1 MKQLL
6 QNLDTGETYIEE
18 IPEPNLKDNF
28 VKIHNFNSVI
38 SPGTEKM
45 LVQFGQGNLL
55 QKAISQPDRV
65 KDVYSKIKTDGITS
79 TFDAVKSKLKE
90 PIPLGYSSA
99 GVVIESR
106 SPFFSIGDRVVSNG
120 PHSEVVSVN
129 HNLCALIP
137 DGLKYEDAAF
147 TVIGSI
153 ALQGIR
159 VLEPRIG
166 ENISVFG
173 LGLLGI
179 ITCQLLKLNGCNV
192 LGIDIDKSKCQLAN
206 DFGIDT
212 FSNQGTQELNNK
224 SRLFSNNIG
233 MDGVI
238 ITAASHSNEV
248 MHQAALISKQRGKI
262 VLVGSVGLDLKREDF
277 YKKELSFQVSCSYG
291 PGRYDET
298 YEVDGVDYPVGFVR
312 WTEKRNFEAFLNIL
326 SSGKLTVDKL
336 ITHRF
341 EFNNA
346 TAAYL
351 DITLNEAVGVLLSYE
366 TSNDLK
372 NNKIHYSSS
381 KQSISISSNTLNVGF
396 IGGGNYASRVL
407 IPKLKK
413 LDINLDTLVA
423 NGGVKSSIAAKKN
436 GFNYLSNQIDDVL
449 LNKEID
455 TIFIAT
461 QHDSHAELVLKALEL
476 KKNIFVEKPLALSMH
491 ELEQIKAAHEH
502 FSSINGPIN
511 LVVGFNRR
519 FAPMVKS
526 AKDLLSTEDAFK
538 TININVNAGH
548 VPKNSWINNL
558 EKGGGRLLGECCH
571 FIDLAKFLANSSI
584 SSINLIGPSKL
595 DLIDRNQ
602 NAAITVTFSDSSYAT
617 INYFSNGHPSYP
629 KENIQISSGGKM
641 IEINNFLKF
650 KSFGWKSKFLLPT
663 FIQNKGQNELLSAF
677 VKSSIS
683 GVPLMDFE
691 NIYEVSKSSIQLADF
706 AKHRQ

>member
-6 QNLDTGETYIEE
+6 QNLDTGETFIEE
-18 IPEPNLKDNF
+18 MPEPNLKDNF
-28 VKIHNFNSVI
+28 VKIQNFNSVI

-45 LVQFGQGNLL
+45 LVQFGKANLL

-99 GVVIESR
+99 GVIIESR
-106 SPFFSIGDRVVSNG
+106 SPLFSVGDRVVSNG

-159 VLEPRIG
+159 VLDPRIG
-166 ENISVFG
+166 ENIAVFG

-192 LGIDIDKSKCQLAN
+192 LGVDIDESKCKLAN

-212 FSNQGTQELNNK
+212 FLNQGTQELNNK
-224 SRLFSNNIG
+224 SCLFSNNIG

-277 YKKELSFQVSCSYG
+277 YEKELSFQVSCSYG
-291 PGRYDET
+291 PGRYDEV

-326 SSGKLTVDKL
+326 YSGKLTVNKL

-341 EFNNA
+341 KFDDA
-346 TAAYL
+346 TSAYS
-351 DITLNEAVGVLLSYE
+351 DVTLNKAVGVLLSYE
-366 TSNDLK
+366 TSNDLT
-372 NNKIHYSSS
+372 NHKIQYSSS
-381 KQSISISSNTLNVGF
+381 KQSISIGSNILNVGF
-396 IGGGNYASRVL
+396 VGGGNYASRVL

-413 LDINLDTLVA
+413 LDVNLNTLVA

-436 GFNYLSNQIDDVL
+436 GFNYLSNQIDDVM
-449 LNKEID
+449 LNKDID

-461 QHDSHAELVLKALEL
+461 QHDSHAKLVLRALES

-502 FSSINGPIN
+502 FSSKNGPIN

-519 FAPMVKS
+519 FAPMVES
-526 AKDLLSTEDAFK
+526 AKELLSTEDAFK
-538 TININVNAGH
+538 TINININAGH
-548 VPKNSWINNL
+548 VPKNSWINNP

-584 SSINLIGPSKL
+584 SSVNLIGPLKL
-595 DLIDRNQ
+595 DLIERNQ
-602 NAAITVTFSDSSYAT
+602 NAVITITFSNSSYAA
-617 INYFSNGHPSYP
+617 INYFSNGHLSYP
-629 KENIQISSGGKM
+629 KENIQVSSGGKM

-650 KSFGWKSKFLLPT
+650 KSFGCKSKFQLPK
-663 FIQNKGQNELLSAF
+663 FIQNKGQNNLLSSF

-683 GVPLMDFE
+683 GVPLMDFKD
-691 NIYEVSKSSIQLADF
+691 IYEVSKFSIELADL
-706 AKHRQ
+706 AKYRQ